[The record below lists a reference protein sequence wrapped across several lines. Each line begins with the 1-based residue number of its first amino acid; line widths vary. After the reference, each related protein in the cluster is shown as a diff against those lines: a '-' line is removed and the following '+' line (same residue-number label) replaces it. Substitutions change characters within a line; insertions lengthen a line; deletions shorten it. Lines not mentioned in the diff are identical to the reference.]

1 LVFMGEL
8 ELLNLV
14 ERLLLKVLELVL
26 PSNVKVLEVLVTD
39 LNVFLHLLLL
49 NVRAEFILVAND
61 VSLESSD
68 FFHEV
73 LVQHVLVDF
82 AAFGR

>member
-1 LVFMGEL
+1 MGEL